1 VQAAILTTGT
11 ELTRG
16 ELVNGNAAWLSERL
30 TGLGIDV
37 IEHATVPDDSARIAN
52 TLARFAREVKLVVC
66 TGGLGPTSDDL
77 TAQTVGRLLG
87 VPLVRDAHTLA
98 RIAERYRKFHGLEL
112 RGLELRG
119 LGREQLDPTEL
130 PETLKKQ
137 ADVPEGAQVLD
148 NDAGVAAGFAISIGS
163 TRCYFLPGVPREMT
177 HLFERHLEPAI
188 GLRIERTSAQVHIRV
203 FGLGESQVA
212 ERLAD
217 LEVGG
222 ALHRPGISFGYRAHF
237 PETEV
242 KVLARVAANVTGS
255 ATASAPDIAE
265 LEAKRLANAVAEQAR
280 ARLAPYAYG
289 GREDSYPA
297 HVGGLLRSR
306 GLKLALA
313 ESCTGGLT
321 AKLLTDIPG
330 SSDFFQLSVVT
341 YADAAKRDLLGVS
354 ASLLERHGA
363 VSSEVA
369 AAMAEGV
376 LTRGHSQT
384 DAAEADAGA
393 ADIGAAITGIAG
405 PGGGSAEKPVGT
417 VWFAVSRRNS
427 THGFTTRTERRTWP
441 GDRESVRTWAAYCAL
456 QLIAQAATSQAPLP
470 GTSSGTSSGTS

>member
-1 VQAAILTTGT
+1 VQAAILATGT

-37 IEHATVPDDSARIAN
+37 IEHAAVPDDSARIAN
-52 TLARFAREVKLVVC
+52 TLARFGREVKLVVC

-77 TAQTVGRLLG
+77 TAQTVAQLLC
-87 VPLVRDAHTLA
+87 VPLVRDAHTIE
-98 RIAERYRKFHGLEL
+98 RIRERYRKF
-112 RGLELRG
+112 RGLE
-119 LGREQLDPTEL
+119 RERLDPSEL
-130 PETLKKQ
+130 PEMLQKQ

-163 TRCYFLPGVPREMT
+163 ARCYFLPGVPREMT

-188 GLRIERTSAQVHIRV
+188 GLRIARTSAQVHIRV

-242 KVLARVAANVTGS
+242 KVLAKVPAA
-255 ATASAPDIAE
+255 ATAAATAAE
-265 LEAKRLANAVAEQAR
+265 LEAKTLANAVAEQAW
-280 ARLAPYAYG
+280 ARLIPYAYG

-297 HVGGLLRSR
+297 HVGELLRSR

-376 LTRGHSQT
+376 LMRGN
-384 DAAEADAGA
+384 AEPGA
-393 ADIGAAITGIAG
+393 VLGADIGAAITGIAG

-427 THGFTTRTERRTWP
+427 TNGFTTRTERRNWP
-441 GDRESVRTWAAYCAL
+441 GDRESVRIWAAYCAL
-456 QLIAQAATSQAPLP
+456 QLIAQAA
-470 GTSSGTSSGTS
+470 SSGTSSGTS

>member
-1 VQAAILTTGT
+1 MQAAILTTGT

-37 IEHATVPDDSARIAN
+37 IEHAAVPDDSARIAN
-52 TLARFAREVKLVVC
+52 TLARFGREVKLVVC

-77 TAQTVGRLLG
+77 TAQTVAELLG
-87 VPLVRDAHTLA
+87 VPLVRDAHTVE
-98 RIAERYRKFHGLEL
+98 RIAKRYQKY
-112 RGLELRG
+112 RGLE
-119 LGREQLDPTEL
+119 RERLDPSDL
-130 PETLKKQ
+130 PEMLKKQ

-163 TRCYFLPGVPREMT
+163 ARCYFFPGVPREMT

-188 GLRIERTSAQVHIRV
+188 GPRIGRTSAQVHIRV

-242 KVLARVAANVTGS
+242 KVLAKVPAEVPVN
-255 ATASAPDIAE
+255 AE
-265 LEAKRLANAVAEQAR
+265 LEAKALANAVAEQAR
-280 ARLAPYAYG
+280 ARLQPYAYG

-297 HVGGLLRSR
+297 HVGELLRRR

-321 AKLLTDIPG
+321 AKLLTDTPG

-376 LTRGHSQT
+376 LMRGHAQS
-384 DAAEADAGA
+384 DANAGSDGA
-393 ADIGAAITGIAG
+393 TGAGTGNGADIGVAITGIAG
-405 PGGGSAEKPVGT
+405 PGGGSEEKPVGT

-427 THGFTTRTERRTWP
+427 NSGFTTRTERRNWP

-456 QLIAQAATSQAPLP
+456 QLLAQTV
-470 GTSSGTSSGTS
+470 TDSSPAGKQSAKS